1 MCVGGGGVGGADLV
15 ASRAGGGGWGRSGR
29 LSSGGWGG
37 GGRAGVPC
45 DRVAWGARVLHVFN
59 PSSMLLALNFSSVA

>member
-1 MCVGGGGVGGADLV
+1 MCVGGGGPIWSPLERGVGDGADRV
-15 ASRAGGGGWGRSGR
+15 ASRAGGGG
-29 LSSGGWGG
+29 GG

>member
-1 MCVGGGGVGGADLV
+1 VTVCVWGGGGQIWSPLGGGVGDGADRV
-15 ASRAGGGGWGRSGR
+15 ASRAGGG
-29 LSSGGWGG
+29 GG